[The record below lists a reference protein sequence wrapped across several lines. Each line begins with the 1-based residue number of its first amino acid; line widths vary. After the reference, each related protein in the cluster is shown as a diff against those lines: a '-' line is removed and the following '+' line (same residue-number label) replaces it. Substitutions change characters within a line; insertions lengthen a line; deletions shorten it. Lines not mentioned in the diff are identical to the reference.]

1 MGTVDGETIVNTIS
15 KLLVTVVLSGAALLH
30 TTAFAAEDA
39 GTIKTSRGEAQIL
52 REGNSLPASVGA
64 SLQVSDSIV
73 TGADGAVGITL
84 RDNTR
89 LTAGP
94 NTTLDLNTFRFD
106 KTTHKGAVDASVKR
120 GSLSVISGK
129 IAKASPDGVQFRT
142 PTVTLGVR
150 GTEFI
155 IDVGNGAE

>member
-1 MGTVDGETIVNTIS
+1 MS
-15 KLLVTVVLSGAALLH
+15 HFFKLALIFILVSAPALAAN
-30 TTAFAAEDA
+30 EA
-39 GTIKTSRGEAQIL
+39 GTIKTSRGSANIL
-52 REGNSLPASVGA
+52 RDGA
-64 SLQVSDSIV
+64 SMPAAVGQTLLVSDAVV
-73 TGADGAVGITL
+73 TDADGVVGITL

-94 NTTLDLNTFRFD
+94 NTTLELNKFAFD
-106 KTTHKGAVDASVKR
+106 TTTNRGTVDASVKR

-129 IAKASPDGVQFRT
+129 IAKASPDGVQFHT

-155 IDVGNGAE
+155 VEAGN

>member
-1 MGTVDGETIVNTIS
+1 MVRQLLLAI
-15 KLLVTVVLSGAALLH
+15 LFLVTALP
-30 TTAFAAEDA
+30 AFSQNEA
-39 GTIKTSRGEAQIL
+39 GTIKISRGDAKIV
-52 REGNSLPASVGA
+52 RGADTLPATVGGTVLVNDSV
-64 SLQVSDSIV
+64 V
-73 TGADGAVGITL
+73 TGPDGAVGLTL

-94 NTTLDLNTFRFD
+94 DTTLDLNTFSFD
-106 KTTHKGAVDASVKR
+106 TTTHAGEVDASVTR

-129 IAKASPDGVQFRT
+129 IAKASPNGVKFNT

-155 IDVGNGAE
+155 IEVDAPVREQ

>member
-1 MGTVDGETIVNTIS
+1 MRRNV
-15 KLLVTVVLSGAALLH
+15 LLASLLFSVAVP
-30 TTAFAAEDA
+30 AFSQTEA
-39 GTIKTSRGEAQIL
+39 GTIKISRGDANIV
-52 REGNSLPASVGA
+52 RGAATLPAAVGGTVF
-64 SLQVSDSIV
+64 VSDSLV
-73 TGADGAVGITL
+73 TGSDGAVGLTL

-94 NTTLDLNTFRFD
+94 DTTLDLNTFSFD
-106 KTTHKGAVDASVKR
+106 TTTHVGEVDASVTR

-129 IAKASPDGVQFRT
+129 IAKASPNGVKFNT

-155 IDVGNGAE
+155 IEVDALVEEQ

>member
-1 MGTVDGETIVNTIS
+1 
-15 KLLVTVVLSGAALLH
+15 
-30 TTAFAAEDA
+30 
-39 GTIKTSRGEAQIL
+39 
-52 REGNSLPASVGA
+52 VGA
-64 SLQVSDSIV
+64 SLQVNDSIV
-73 TGADGAVGITL
+73 TGADGAVGVTL

-106 KTTHKGAVDASVKR
+106 KTTHQGEMDASVKR

-155 IDVGNGAE
+155 IDTGSGAE

>member
-1 MGTVDGETIVNTIS
+1 MRPAILIVS
-15 KLLVTVVLSGAALLH
+15 LLLALSA
-30 TTAFAAEDA
+30 TAFADDEA
-39 GTIKTSRGEAQIL
+39 GTIKISRGDATIE
-52 REGNSLPASVGA
+52 RDGSTLPASVGSA
-64 SLQVSDSIV
+64 VLVSDQIV
-73 TGADGAVGITL
+73 TGESGAVGITL

-94 NTTLDLNTFRFD
+94 NTTLDLNTFSFD
-106 KTTHKGAVDASVKR
+106 TTTHAGAVDASVTR

-129 IAKASPDGVQFRT
+129 IAKASPDAVRFNT

-155 IDVGNGAE
+155 IEVDEQEGSE

>member
-1 MGTVDGETIVNTIS
+1 MIMLRRTLTALV
-15 KLLVTVVLSGAALLH
+15 LLAAACAAPLSWAAD
-30 TTAFAAEDA
+30 EA
-39 GTIKTSRGEAQIL
+39 GTIKTSRGDASIQ
-52 REGNSLPASVGA
+52 RDGGTVPAAVGTSL
-64 SLQVSDSIV
+64 LVSDTIV
-73 TGADGAVGITL
+73 TGANGVVGITL
-84 RDNTR
+84 KDNTR

-94 NTTLDLNTFRFD
+94 NTELALNSFRFN
-106 KTTHKGAVDASVKR
+106 KTTHAGEMDASVNR

-155 IDVGNGAE
+155 IDAGNGAD

>member
-1 MGTVDGETIVNTIS
+1 MQPNILIASLLFALTAPALADGE
-15 KLLVTVVLSGAALLH
+15 
-30 TTAFAAEDA
+30 A
-39 GTIKTSRGEAQIL
+39 GTIKISRGDATIV
-52 REGNSLPASVGA
+52 RDGGTLPAAVGRPV
-64 SLQVSDSIV
+64 LVSDQIV
-73 TGADGAVGITL
+73 TGDRGAVGITL

-94 NTTLDLNTFRFD
+94 NTTLDLNTFSFD
-106 KTTHKGAVDASVKR
+106 TTTHEGAVDASVTR

-129 IAKASPDGVQFRT
+129 IAKASPNAVRFNT

-155 IDVGNGAE
+155 IEVDEQEGSE

>member
-1 MGTVDGETIVNTIS
+1 MVR
-15 KLLVTVVLSGAALLH
+15 KLLLANLLVLLAFPALSQN
-30 TTAFAAEDA
+30 EA
-39 GTIKTSRGEAQIL
+39 GTIKISRGDAHIV
-52 REGNSLPASVGA
+52 RGADTLPAAVGGTILVNDSV
-64 SLQVSDSIV
+64 V
-73 TGADGAVGITL
+73 TGADGAVGLTL

-94 NTTLDLNTFRFD
+94 NTTLDLNTFNFD
-106 KTTHKGAVDASVKR
+106 TTTHAGEVDASVKR

-129 IAKASPDGVQFRT
+129 IAKASPNGVRFNT

-155 IDVGNGAE
+155 IEVDAPAEER

>member
-1 MGTVDGETIVNTIS
+1 MTTLIKPT
-15 KLLVTVVLSGAALLH
+15 AALALLLAAALH
-30 TTAFAAEDA
+30 TVAVAAEDA

-52 REGNSLPASVGA
+52 RGGASLPASVGA
-64 SLQVSDSIV
+64 SLQVNDSIV

-94 NTTLDLNTFRFD
+94 NTTLDINTFRFD

-129 IAKASPDGVQFRT
+129 IARASPDGVQFRT

-155 IDVGNGAE
+155 IDAGTGAE

>member
-1 MGTVDGETIVNTIS
+1 MGR
-15 KLLVTVVLSGAALLH
+15 KLLVASMLFAMALPALS
-30 TTAFAAEDA
+30 ENEA
-39 GTIKTSRGEAQIL
+39 GTIKISRGDAKIV
-52 REGNSLPASVGA
+52 RGANTLPAAVGSTVFVND
-64 SLQVSDSIV
+64 SLV
-73 TGADGAVGITL
+73 TGSNGAVGLTL

-94 NTTLDLNTFRFD
+94 DTTLDLNTFNFD
-106 KTTHKGAVDASVKR
+106 TTTHAGEVDASVTR

-129 IAKASPDGVQFRT
+129 IAKASPNGVKFNT

-155 IDVGNGAE
+155 IEVDTPVEEQ

>member
-1 MGTVDGETIVNTIS
+1 MKTLI
-15 KLLVTVVLSGAALLH
+15 KPPALLALVLAAVLSTGAL
-30 TTAFAAEDA
+30 AADDA
-39 GTIKTSRGEAQIL
+39 GTIKTSRGDALIMRDGASQ
-52 REGNSLPASVGA
+52 PATVGA

-73 TGADGAVGITL
+73 TGADGVVGITL

-94 NTTLDLNTFRFD
+94 DTTLELNTFRFD
-106 KTTHKGAVDASVKR
+106 RTTHVGEMDASVKR

-155 IDVGNGAE
+155 IDAGSGAE

>member
-1 MGTVDGETIVNTIS
+1 VTTLIKPLATLALMLAVALQATV
-15 KLLVTVVLSGAALLH
+15 H
-30 TTAFAAEDA
+30 AAENA

-52 REGNSLPASVGA
+52 RDGNSVPASVGA
-64 SLQVSDSIV
+64 SLQVSDSVV

-106 KTTHKGAVDASVKR
+106 KTTHKGEMDASVKR

-155 IDVGNGAE
+155 IDAGSGAE

>member
-1 MGTVDGETIVNTIS
+1 MRPATLIIS
-15 KLLVTVVLSGAALLH
+15 LLLALS
-30 TTAFAAEDA
+30 TTAFADGEA
-39 GTIKTSRGEAQIL
+39 GTIKISRGDAAIE
-52 REGNSLPASVGA
+52 RNGSTLPASVGSA
-64 SLQVSDSIV
+64 VLVSDQIV
-73 TGADGAVGITL
+73 TGEDGAVGITL

-94 NTTLDLNTFRFD
+94 NTTLDLNTFSFD
-106 KTTHKGAVDASVKR
+106 TTTHAGAVDASVTR

-129 IAKASPDGVQFRT
+129 IAKASPNAVRFNT

-155 IDVGNGAE
+155 IEVDEQEGSE

>member
-1 MGTVDGETIVNTIS
+1 MKIMIRPLATLALIT
-15 KLLVTVVLSGAALLH
+15 AALLQ
-30 TTAFAAEDA
+30 AGALAADTA
-39 GTIKTSRGEAQIL
+39 GTIKTSRGEAEIIRNGSSQ
-52 REGNSLPASVGA
+52 PATVGA
-64 SLQVSDSIV
+64 ALQVSDSIV
-73 TGADGAVGITL
+73 TGADGVVGMTL

-94 NTTLDLNTFRFD
+94 NTTMDLNTFRFD
-106 KTTHKGAVDASVKR
+106 RTTHAGEMDASVKR

-155 IDVGNGAE
+155 IDAGTGAE